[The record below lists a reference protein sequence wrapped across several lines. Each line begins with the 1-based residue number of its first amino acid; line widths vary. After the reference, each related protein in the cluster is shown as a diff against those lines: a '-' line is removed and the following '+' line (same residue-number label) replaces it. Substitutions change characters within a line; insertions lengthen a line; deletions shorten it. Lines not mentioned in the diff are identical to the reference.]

1 MTLKRRWWVWALVA
15 LGAVVLAAVLG
26 FVIWAETPLGP
37 MPEAVAA
44 LVSDQQVTVVQ
55 NDVILFQPNETT
67 PTIGLVFYPGARI
80 DPVSYAPAMRA
91 LAAQGFLVAIAP
103 MPLNLAV
110 LDSDR
115 AAEVIA
121 EFPEIR
127 RWAVGGHSLGGAM
140 AAAFVASDPAAVE
153 GLVLWAA
160 YPSSGDDLSTWE
172 GRVTSVSATE
182 DGLTTPD
189 DIVRTTPLLPGG
201 AEFVIV
207 DGGNH
212 AQFGWYGEQP
222 GDGVATIS
230 REDQQS
236 QTVAATLR
244 LLRALASTGN

>member
-1 MTLKRRWWVWALVA
+1 MRGRWWLWLLVVLGGVA
-15 LGAVVLAAVLG
+15 LAAALG

-44 LVSDQQVTVVQ
+44 LETDEYVTVVQ
-55 NDVILFQPNETT
+55 DNVIVFRPNETT
-67 PTIGLVFYPGARI
+67 PTVGLVFYPGAHI

-91 LAAQGFLVAIAP
+91 LAAQGFLVVVAP

-115 AAEVIA
+115 AADVIA
-121 EFPEIR
+121 DFPEVR

-140 AAAFVASDPAAVE
+140 AAAFVASDPAAAD

-172 GRVTSVSATE
+172 GLVTSVSATN
-182 DGLTTPD
+182 DGLATRD
-189 DIVRTTPLLPGG
+189 DIVRTTPLLPAGT
-201 AEFVIV
+201 EFVIV

-212 AQFGWYGEQP
+212 AQFGWYGEQR
-222 GDGVATIS
+222 GDGVASIS

-244 LLRALASTGN
+244 LLRALATTGD

>member
-1 MTLKRRWWVWALVA
+1 MKRRWWVWALVA

-44 LVSDQQVTVVQ
+44 MVTDEHVTVVQ
-55 NDVILFQPNETT
+55 DDLIVFRPNATA

-80 DPVSYAPAMRA
+80 DPVSYAPPMRA
-91 LAAQGFLVAIAP
+91 LAAQGFLVVIAS

-115 AAEVIA
+115 AADVMA
-121 EFPEIR
+121 EFPEIT
-127 RWAVGGHSLGGAM
+127 RWVVGGHSLGGAM
-140 AAAFVASDPAAVE
+140 AAAFVASDPPAVE

-172 GRVTSVSATE
+172 SGVTLISATE

-189 DIVRTTPLLPGG
+189 DIVQTTPLLPAG

-212 AQFGWYGEQP
+212 AQFGWYGEQR
-222 GDGVATIS
+222 GDGVPTIS

-244 LLRALASTGN
+244 LLRALASTGD

>member
-1 MTLKRRWWVWALVA
+1 VWALVA
-15 LGAVVLAAVLG
+15 LGAVVLAAAVG
-26 FVIWAETPLGP
+26 FLIWAETPSGP
-37 MPEAVAA
+37 MPQAVAA
-44 LVSDQQVTVVQ
+44 MVSDEHVTVVQ
-55 NDVILFQPNETT
+55 DDVIVFRPNDTAPTT
-67 PTIGLVFYPGARI
+67 GLVFYPGAHV
-80 DPVSYAPAMRA
+80 DPVSYAPPMRA
-91 LAAQGFLVAIAP
+91 LAAQGFLVVITP

-115 AAEVIA
+115 AADVIA
-121 EFPEIR
+121 DFPQIS
-127 RWAVGGHSLGGAM
+127 RWAVSGHSLGGAM
-140 AAAFVASDPAAVE
+140 AAAFVASDPAGVG

-172 GRVTSVSATE
+172 GQVTSISATE

-189 DIVRTTPLLPGG
+189 DIVRTTPLLP
-201 AEFVIV
+201 ASTEFVIV

-212 AQFGWYGEQP
+212 AQFGWYGEQR

-244 LLRALASTGN
+244 LLRALSSTGD